1 MNTYVRT
8 MVMLGG
14 LVCATQ
20 LAAQPTV
27 NDAAPPFSAQT
38 SAGKTLNLADYKGK
52 YVVLEWLNPNCPF
65 VKKHYD
71 SGNMQTLQK
80 EAADKGVVWLSV
92 ASNSK
97 TAREYSN
104 PDELNAWNK
113 EKNGFATAILMD
125 SDGKV
130 GRAYGARATPHMYV
144 VDPQGKL
151 IYAGAIDSKAS
162 ANPADIKTSTNY
174 VGQALNEALAGKAV
188 SKSTSTPYGCSIKYQ
203 G

>member
-1 MNTYVRT
+1 

-14 LVCATQ
+14 LVCATH

-52 YVVLEWLNPNCPF
+52 YVVLEWVNPNCPF

>member
-1 MNTYVRT
+1 

-14 LVCATQ
+14 LVCATN
-20 LAAQPTV
+20 LAAQATV
-27 NDAAPPFSAQT
+27 NDAAPQFSAQT

-71 SGNMQTLQK
+71 SGNMQSLQK
-80 EAADKGVVWLSV
+80 DAAGKGVVWLSV

-162 ANPADIKTSTNY
+162 ANPADIQSSTNY

-188 SKSTSTPYGCSIKYQ
+188 SKPTSTAYGCSIKYQ